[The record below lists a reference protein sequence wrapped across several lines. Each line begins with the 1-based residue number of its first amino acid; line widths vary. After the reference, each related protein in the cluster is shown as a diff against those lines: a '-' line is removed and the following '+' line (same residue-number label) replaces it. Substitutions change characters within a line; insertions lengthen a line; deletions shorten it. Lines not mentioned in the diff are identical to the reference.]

1 MVFVL
6 LAPWCNLSGFIPSN
20 PPGGQNLLSSLFSPV
35 FPLPAENGLFS
46 KLISTPPAYP
56 PPARLPSVV
65 IIVVSIFNPIFRSSC
80 CYRRFSQFCAFLPDS
95 SNARHPHIWHSARS
109 CHYAP
114 QSISWMTRC
123 RTMDT
128 DHLNCNNLYFTSKTN
143 FSWNIFTN
151 HQLDA

>member
-1 MVFVL
+1 MVLEL
-6 LAPWCNLSGFIPSN
+6 LAPWCNLPGFIPSN

-109 CHYAP
+109 FHYAAE
-114 QSISWMTRC
+114 
-123 RTMDT
+123 
-128 DHLNCNNLYFTSKTN
+128 YFVNDQGAALWQQTTKIAIIYILLPKPTSLGT
-143 FSWNIFTN
+143 FSRIII
-151 HQLDA
+151 